1 MRRVAGTIVWPNT
14 RIRRKGMAV
23 RKQIRMRGALK
34 SAALYLAIF
43 LFFAMAY
50 VWTRVQVVET
60 GYRLSHLEKVH
71 VQLAEENQALKVE
84 VATLRSPQRL
94 ERYAEDMGLK
104 RPRQE
109 QVKFLKMR
117 LAGEP

>member
-1 MRRVAGTIVWPNT
+1 MRRLAGTIYWPNT

-23 RKQIRMRGALK
+23 RKQIRMRGTLK
-34 SAALYLAIF
+34 SVALYLAIF
-43 LFFAMAY
+43 LFFALAY
-50 VWTRVQVVET
+50 VGTRVQVVET
-60 GYRLSHLEKVH
+60 GYRVSHLEKLH
-71 VQLAEENQALKVE
+71 EKLAEENQALKVE

-94 ERYAEDMGLK
+94 ETIAAGVGLK